1 VSEEKKCNCGAKDHI
16 AALEAELERHRSWPV
31 MRDIKVTTLVTA
43 LVILCFAIAW
53 VIGGDKGVGF
63 LVGFVMLW
71 TAVFFGVQGWKALMS
86 GDL

>member
-1 VSEEKKCNCGAKDHI
+1 
-16 AALEAELERHRSWPV
+16 

-53 VIGGDKGVGF
+53 VIGGDKGVGV
-63 LVGFVMLW
+63 LVGFMILW
-71 TAVFFGVQGWKALMS
+71 TTVFFGIQGWKALVS